1 MLTDCL
7 NMAKSLLLPLLAG
20 LLTAGCGSSSTQ
32 TTVAESTTTVRHQAA
47 HAPTTLTLYRVQDG
61 VLRTE
66 VARVPYTTAV
76 AAAALDALGH
86 PAPVTISAG
95 TAQVGLD
102 QASSDEAAEI
112 VYTLT
117 VFPSIQRVDVAGR
130 TGLTRA
136 DFATYLP
143 TILVES
149 PAAGAVVP
157 LVFPVTGSATV
168 FEATLVVE
176 LVRDG
181 KVLDKQTV
189 TASEG
194 APARGT
200 FATTLH
206 APSAGPATVSAFA
219 PSAADG
225 SPQHQVDVPVTVK
238 P

>member
-1 MLTDCL
+1 
-7 NMAKSLLLPLLAG
+7 
-20 LLTAGCGSSSTQ
+20 
-32 TTVAESTTTVRHQAA
+32 
-47 HAPTTLTLYRVQDG
+47 
-61 VLRTE
+61 VLQTE
-66 VARVPYTTAV
+66 VARVPHTTAV

-102 QASSDEAAEI
+102 QASSDETAEI

-157 LVFPVTGSATV
+157 LAFPVTGSATV

-181 KVLDKQTV
+181 NVLDKQTV
-189 TASEG
+189 TASQG

-206 APSAGPATVSAFA
+206 A